1 MGISLEEVI
10 MVYKVTFM
18 IISWVIAIGF
28 LACLF
33 TYWMEG

>member
-1 MGISLEEVI
+1 MGISLGEVI
-10 MVYKVTFM
+10 MVYKATGIVM
-18 IISWVIAIGF
+18 GYVLAVAF

>member
-1 MGISLEEVI
+1 MGISLGEVI

-18 IISWVIAIGF
+18 VISWVIVVGF